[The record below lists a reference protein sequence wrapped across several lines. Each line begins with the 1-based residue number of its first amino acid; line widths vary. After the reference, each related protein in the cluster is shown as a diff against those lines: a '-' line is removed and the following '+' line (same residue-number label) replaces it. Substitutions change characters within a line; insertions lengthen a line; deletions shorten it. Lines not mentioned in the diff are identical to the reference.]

1 MIAKAPI
8 YISSVVLIVCLILL
22 ATGSPIL
29 GTPLVQETAFPSGT
43 LISWVGIIALTITI
57 YLVFTPLSDPANPG
71 DRIFRFAF
79 KSIATLALL
88 WGLIWKFLAGN
99 WAFTFQNHDEFRG
112 SIEASLVFWIYTA
125 SLVCFP
131 VLLIL
136 VFCLFR
142 LSWKFLKRSEQI
154 PDNQDN

>member
-1 MIAKAPI
+1 MKAKASI
-8 YISSVVLIVCLILL
+8 YVSSLVLIICLILL

-57 YLVFTPLSDPANPG
+57 YLVFILLSHPANPG
-71 DRIFRFAF
+71 GNIFRFAF
-79 KSIATLALL
+79 KSIATLALP
-88 WGLIWKFLAGN
+88 WGLIGKLLAGN

-112 SIEASLVFWIYTA
+112 SIEASRVFWIYTA
-125 SLVCFP
+125 SLVFFP

-136 VFCLFR
+136 VFCLIR